1 MSYQP
6 SSVLVTGGCG
16 FIGSNFINSIFQK
29 WHTARF
35 VNIDKLTYEIRETNI
50 AVGIRQSN
58 RYKFIKG
65 TVRDIDLLLNLLKDY
80 QIDTIIHFAA
90 MTHVDKSYADRI
102 GTIEENVISMT
113 TLLEAAAFRY
123 SGIKRFVH
131 ISTGSFHFLHF
142 RNISNSCSDEVYGD
156 SKKGDASNAE
166 YSALNPTNPYAA
178 SKACC
183 EMILN
188 AYWHSYKIPFV
199 MVRINN
205 VYGPNQTLSKLIPK
219 FISLAAEGKSYPLM
233 GDGRHTR
240 NWIYV
245 DDCTDA
251 IKCVCEMGKIGE
263 IYNIGTE
270 FEISN
275 YDITMLIHQT
285 VNELLKRKNTSP
297 TFEPIMDRPYHD
309 RCYCIDFT
317 KIFRELNWKSSTT
330 FMDGL
335 QKTIKH
341 YLNEYYDKEYGSVV

>member
-1 MSYQP
+1 
-6 SSVLVTGGCG
+6 
-16 FIGSNFINSIFQK
+16 
-29 WHTARF
+29 
-35 VNIDKLTYEIRETNI
+35 
-50 AVGIRQSN
+50 
-58 RYKFIKG
+58 
-65 TVRDIDLLLNLLKDY
+65 
-80 QIDTIIHFAA
+80 
-90 MTHVDKSYADRI
+90 
-102 GTIEENVISMT
+102 
-113 TLLEAAAFRY
+113 
-123 SGIKRFVH
+123 
-131 ISTGSFHFLHF
+131 
-142 RNISNSCSDEVYGD
+142 EVYGEA
-156 SKKGDASNAE
+156 KKGNASNAE

-219 FISLAAEGKSYPLM
+219 FISLAAEGKPYPLM
-233 GDGRHTR
+233 GDGMHTR
-240 NWIYV
+240 SWIYV

-251 IKCVCEMGKIGE
+251 IRCVCEMGKIGE

-275 YDITMLIHQT
+275 YDVTVLIHQT

-297 TFEPIMDRPYHD
+297 TFEPVMDRPYHD

-317 KIFRELNWKSSTT
+317 KISRELNWKSRTT
-330 FMDGL
+330 FKDGL
-335 QKTIKH
+335 QRTIKH